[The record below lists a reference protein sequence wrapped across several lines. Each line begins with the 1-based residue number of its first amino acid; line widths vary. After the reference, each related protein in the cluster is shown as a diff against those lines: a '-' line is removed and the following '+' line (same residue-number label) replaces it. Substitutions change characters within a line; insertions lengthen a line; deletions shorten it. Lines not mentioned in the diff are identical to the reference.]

1 MKKVYS
7 LFLLMATLAFVA
19 VSCKSDSDRAKNEL
33 EKMAKEANEDCPF
46 SIGMVGEITSIEFD
60 GQNLVFYAS
69 ADEDFVDLDVLE
81 QNPELA
87 KEGAFQSLFS
97 NADADNTKK
106 LMEELE
112 KANAGLR
119 VVYKGQTSGRTV
131 SFTISYDELKK
142 RSDNPS
148 EAMDPDEFLEQNV
161 RVTNN
166 QCPVAVETGIVM
178 QEVFVE
184 GSNVV
189 YLYSMDE
196 DLYDIDQMNENRSEA
211 QALLDDEIRNLE
223 RDPAGKSFLDAC
235 RNAHKNIIYRYVGS
249 ASGKSVDF
257 FVNL

>member
-33 EKMAKEANEDCPF
+33 EKMAKEANESCPF

-60 GQNLVFYAS
+60 GKNLVFYAS
-69 ADEDFVDLDVLE
+69 VDEDFVDLDVLE

-87 KEGAFQSLFS
+87 KEGAFQAMFS
-97 NADADNTKK
+97 NANAETKK

-119 VVYKGQTSGRTV
+119 AVYKGKTSGRTV

-166 QCPVAVETGIVM
+166 QCPVSVETGIVM

-196 DLYDIDQMNENRSEA
+196 DLYDIDQMEENRSEA

-223 RDPAGKSFLDAC
+223 RDAAGKQFLDAC